1 MSIKRFFLLG
11 ILVTV
16 AGMIAFGM
24 SYAQPQELSEDQ
36 ADSISLKVLSWR
48 EATSLND
55 LEMGR
60 NIDFLSP
67 VDGFRAGKGNFIQ
80 RGPSGGKNPES
91 GEPIPITTNYPV
103 KTQFLVVAKVRA
115 GVKEVVWNLSNAE
128 ADIIGVP
135 QGSKFLDSSH
145 VITPVGTSQVK
156 IENVQYA
163 IITQG
168 MVITEL
174 EFPNDWRGKLDRAE
188 HGEFPDFYN
197 LQRSGGS
204 TKRSEYMKSF
214 RIADNESY
222 IVITASRLGE
232 TDIVAYAAGSDPRE
246 ASVYATVRWVEQ
258 PPPLKEIEEPPPS
271 LVFDF
276 VANVMDSPDP
286 IKVNGSATLD
296 FTISIK
302 VGDNSDPIRTD
313 LLAFRLE
320 GDSPK
325 GWWNSSGQLIIYE
338 KFRPT
343 GAPSTLLR
351 NKTYTM
357 NVSVTVPGTG
367 YTKPFEIN
375 NTELRFVGPV
385 ASNKET
391 GYVVVT
397 NDSTTVVPAVVPPKI
412 SGLGSEFLSTRADNI
427 GTIALQNQGAGGIYE
442 IYIGTNP
449 LGDLTPDA
457 PVRHYNVGTAT
468 EVQVKFKIR
477 GLDEKTDKIVEEE
490 QTVML
495 RR

>member
-1 MSIKRFFLLG
+1 MSIKRLFLLG

-16 AGMIAFGM
+16 AGLIAFEM
-24 SYAQPQELSEDQ
+24 TYAQTQELCEDK
-36 ADSISLKVLSWR
+36 ADSITLKVLSWR

-55 LEMGR
+55 LETGR
-60 NIDFLSP
+60 NIDILP
-67 VDGFRAGKGNFIQ
+67 VDGFRAGTGNFSQ
-80 RGPSGGKNPES
+80 RGPTGGKNPES
-91 GEPIPITTNYPV
+91 GEPISITTDYPV
-103 KTQFLVVAKVRA
+103 KTQFIVVARVHA

-258 PPPLKEIEEPPPS
+258 PSPLKESEAPPS
-271 LVFDF
+271 ASSYDF
-276 VANVMDSPDP
+276 VANVIGSPNP
-286 IKVNGSATLD
+286 ITVKGSDTLD
-296 FTISIK
+296 FTISVT
-302 VGDNSDPIRTD
+302 VGNNSAPIPTD

-325 GWWNSSGQLIIYE
+325 GWWNSSNRLVIYE

-367 YTKPFEIN
+367 YTKPFEVN

-385 ASNKET
+385 ASNQET
-391 GYVVVT
+391 GYVVIT
-397 NDSTTVVPAVVPPKI
+397 NEAITVIPEAAPPKV
-412 SGLGSEFLSTRADNI
+412 SGLTSEFRSTKSDPV
-427 GTIALQNQGAGGIYE
+427 GTIALTNQGLGDIYE
-442 IYIGTNP
+442 IYVGTNL
-449 LGDLTPDA
+449 LGDLSTGA
-457 PVRHYNVGTAT
+457 NRRSNVGATT
-468 EVQVKFKIR
+468 EVNIKFKIR
-477 GLDEKTDKIVEEE
+477 GVDEKTGKIVEEE
-490 QTVML
+490 QTVIL